1 MIRFIRDWYQRHFND
16 PQVALLAV
24 LLILGFAVVLI
35 AGKPLQPLLAAIVIA
50 YLLDGAVESLVQY
63 KVPRFIAS
71 TIVFV
76 AFCTFFAGVMLWL
89 VPLLISQMTQFFG
102 EVPIMASRGQAVL
115 MQLPERYPQVLSEND
130 VINIISQIRSEL
142 GGMGQKVLSLSVAS
156 AINVFTALVYLVLV
170 PVLIFFLLKDKS
182 KIFRWASGF
191 LPEERSLSMA
201 VWTEMNAKIASYARG
216 KAMEI
221 IIVWVSSY
229 IVFLFLGLNYALLL
243 ALIVGLSVIIP
254 YVGAAAA
261 TLPVAL
267 IAYFQWGFDSQF
279 MYVLGA
285 YAVLQF
291 LDGNVLVPL
300 LFSEVVNLHPIAIIA
315 AVLFFGG
322 LWGVW
327 GVFFAIPLATL
338 VQAVI
343 NVWPAPSDVEAIASE
358 NQESV

>member
-1 MIRFIRDWYQRHFND
+1 MIRFIRDWYLRHFND

-24 LLILGFAVVLI
+24 LLILGFAAVII
-35 AGKPLQPLLAAIVIA
+35 AGKPLQPLIAAIVIA
-50 YLLDGAVESLVQY
+50 YLLDGAVEWLREHH
-63 KVPRFIAS
+63 VPRVMGS
-71 TIVFV
+71 TVVFV
-76 AFCTFFAGVMLWL
+76 VFCTFVAAVLLWL

-102 EVPIMASRGQAVL
+102 EVPMMASRGQAVL
-115 MQLPERYPQVLSEND
+115 MQLPERYPQILSEND
-130 VINIISQIRSEL
+130 VINIIGQIRSEL
-142 GGMGQKVLSLSVAS
+142 AGLGQQVLSLSVSS
-156 AINVFTALVYLVLV
+156 AINIFTALVYLVLV

-182 KIFRWASGF
+182 KIFNWASGF
-191 LPEERSLSMA
+191 LPEERTLSVA

-216 KAMEI
+216 KALEI
-221 IIVWVSSY
+221 LIVWVSSY
-229 IVFLFLGLNYALLL
+229 FVFLFFDLNYALLL
-243 ALIVGLSVIIP
+243 GLIVGLSVIIP

-261 TLPVAL
+261 TFPVAL
-267 IAYFQWGFDSQF
+267 IAYFQWGFDTQF
-279 MYVLGA
+279 MWVLGA

-338 VQAVI
+338 IQAVI
-343 NVWPAPSDVEAIASE
+343 NVWPAPLELQAAHAE
-358 NQESV
+358 EESA